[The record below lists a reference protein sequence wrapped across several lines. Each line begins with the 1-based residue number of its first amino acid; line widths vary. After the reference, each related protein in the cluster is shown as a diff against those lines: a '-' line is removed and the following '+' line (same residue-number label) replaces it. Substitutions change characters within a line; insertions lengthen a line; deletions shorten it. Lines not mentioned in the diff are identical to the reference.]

1 MIDIIIGGAIL
12 GAIFS
17 LIAAGLNLQYGV
29 TRVLNIAHGEFLMLG
44 AYITYLCFT
53 FYAITPI
60 ISLPI
65 SGVIIFLI
73 GILIQFLVFR
83 RLVHLSKTAE
93 ELEFRSLLA
102 SFGLLFILQNL
113 ALLIFGATP
122 LGYSWLIQPIVIEF
136 MGVAY
141 FFQLNMVVIAITAVI
156 IITGVYL
163 FLRFTKFGLAL
174 RATAEEPT
182 GARLVGININRMHA
196 LSFGIGVLLSAWA
209 GSLLSILYRAHPSM
223 GASYTF
229 IALVIIIL
237 GGMGSFLG
245 SILGGF
251 TIGYVYY
258 FTLTADALLAMAVV
272 YVFLIVILL
281 IRPKG
286 FLGR

>member
-44 AYITYLCFT
+44 AYVTYMCFT
-53 FYAITPI
+53 FYAINPLL
-60 ISLPI
+60 SLPI
-65 SGVIIFLI
+65 SGIIIFLI

-102 SFGLLFILQNL
+102 SFGLLFILQNA

-122 LGYSWLIQPIVIEF
+122 LGYSWLIQQIVIEW

-141 FFQLNMVVIAITAVI
+141 FFQLNMVVIAITSVI
-156 IITGVYL
+156 IITGVYI

-174 RATAEEPT
+174 RATSEEPT

-196 LSFGIGVLLSAWA
+196 LSFG
-209 GSLLSILYRAHPSM
+209 
-223 GASYTF
+223 
-229 IALVIIIL
+229 
-237 GGMGSFLG
+237 
-245 SILGGF
+245 
-251 TIGYVYY
+251 
-258 FTLTADALLAMAVV
+258 
-272 YVFLIVILL
+272 
-281 IRPKG
+281 
-286 FLGR
+286 